1 VQAARGTTLTELPP
15 ADAGATAEILVRNR
29 PTASSPRRSAI
40 ATLIG
45 VAVLAFGLDL
55 LSKVLVVAHVDPA
68 HPIRLL
74 GGLLHIANTRNP
86 GAAFSIGTGATY
98 IFAGVAVAVIAVII
112 RSARRLHSIW
122 WAIGLGLTLGGASG
136 NLSDR
141 LFRAPGVLR
150 GQVVDWIQ
158 FPHFAIFNA
167 ADSAI
172 VGGGG
177 LLIVLMTL
185 GFELDGTRSRHGGS
199 PVRPVD
205 ETGRDAG

>member
-1 VQAARGTTLTELPP
+1 VQAARGTTLTDLPP
-15 ADAGATAEILVRNR
+15 ATGPATDDTPVPLLLA
-29 PTASSPRRSAI
+29 ASSPRRSAV
-40 ATLIG
+40 ATLIA

-86 GAAFSIGTGATY
+86 GAAFSIGTGTTY
-98 IFAGVAVAVIAVII
+98 VFAAVAIVVIAVII
-112 RSARRLHSIW
+112 RSARRLRSIW
-122 WAIGLGLTLGGASG
+122 WAIGLGLTLGGAIG
-136 NLSDR
+136 NLTDR
-141 LFRAPGVLR
+141 LFRSPGVFR
-150 GQVVDWIQ
+150 GRVVDWIQ

-177 LLIVLMTL
+177 LLVLLMLL
-185 GFELDGTRSRHGGS
+185 GFEIDGSRSRHGDTTARS
-199 PVRPVD
+199 A
-205 ETGRDAG
+205 E